1 MQVRYLNN
9 STQGTLLTIIGIHT
23 CVGKNLGLMEMR
35 FAAAVMFSKYDI
47 AFAPGEDNSDVEG
60 KQTDTF
66 TVEPGNLRI
75 VLTER

>member
-1 MQVRYLNN
+1 
-9 STQGTLLTIIGIHT
+9 
-23 CVGKNLGLMEMR
+23 MEMR

-66 TVEPGNLRI
+66 TVEPGNLRV